1 MRKVTAGVDE
11 VGRGCIAGPVV
22 AAAVILGKKPISD
35 LRDSKLLSPKKR
47 FLLSEEI
54 KKNCIE
60 YSIAEISAKDIDK
73 LNIKRA
79 SLLAMKKAV
88 EGLKKKNIEIIV
100 DGIDKIENTL
110 SGAGVLKNN
119 NFYDPA
125 NLHVVHHVNQALK
138 ANFIFKKD
146 KDYVLVDN
154 KFKIIDEISGRIL
167 EERRYA
173 DVLHKA
179 IQAKET
185 VKIKIVRKSVV

>member
-1 MRKVTAGVDE
+1 MTKLIVGIDE

-60 YSIAEISAKDIDK
+60 YSIAEIPSNDIDK

-79 SLLAMKKAV
+79 SLLAMKKAA

-100 DGIDKIENTL
+100 DGIDKIETIYPCK
-110 SGAGVLKNN
+110 AIIKA
-119 NFYDPA
+119 D
-125 NLHVVHHVNQALK
+125 NLFKEVMAASIIAKVYRDEIMINLNKKFPNYQFDKHKGYPTKDHLHALK
-138 ANFIFKKD
+138 KFGFID
-146 KDYVLVDN
+146 Q
-154 KFKIIDEISGRIL
+154 
-167 EERRYA
+167 
-173 DVLHKA
+173 H
-179 IQAKET
+179 
-185 VKIKIVRKSVV
+185 RKSFRPIRCLNE